1 MEGVSMRKVRRALLG
16 ATFAA
21 VLSPALVS
29 AGPPL
34 SFGFPMECSDG
45 SSIEINFGPPRN
57 LGTAIHIV
65 GSNDIL
71 TSNGFA
77 ITTDGITVEYKP
89 RGIQSVDAG
98 TDGVV
103 CVGGYEFEDESGN
116 HVVEYTITGWITPR
130 G

>member
-1 MEGVSMRKVRRALLG
+1 MRHLRRALVGAVLG
-16 ATFAA
+16 AA
-21 VLSPALVS
+21 LSPALVS

-45 SSIEINFGPPRN
+45 SSIEINFGAPKN
-57 LGTAIHIV
+57 VGTAIHIV
-65 GSNDIL
+65 GSNSIL

-77 ITTDGITVEYKP
+77 ITTDGFTQEFKP

-98 TDGVV
+98 AGGVV
-103 CVGGYEFEDESGN
+103 CIGGYEFDDGTGH

>member
-1 MEGVSMRKVRRALLG
+1 MRHVRLALAGALLG
-16 ATFAA
+16 AAMVPA
-21 VLSPALVS
+21 VVS
-29 AGPPL
+29 AGPPI

-45 SSIEINFGPPRN
+45 SSIEINFGAPKN

-71 TSNGFA
+71 TSNGFV
-77 ITTDGITVEYKP
+77 ISTDGVSVEFKP

-98 TDGVV
+98 PDGVV
-103 CVGGYEFEDESGN
+103 CVGGYEYDDESGH

-130 G
+130 A